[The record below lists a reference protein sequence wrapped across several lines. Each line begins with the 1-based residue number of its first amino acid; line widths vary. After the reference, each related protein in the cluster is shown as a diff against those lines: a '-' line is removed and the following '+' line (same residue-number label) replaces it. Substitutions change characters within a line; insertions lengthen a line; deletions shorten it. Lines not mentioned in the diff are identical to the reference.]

1 MERTVKWAVVC
12 LCVKEEERQ
21 RSAVSVCW
29 RAFVQ
34 SGTVSVQLHP
44 RCGLEV
50 FSVALFSGPPA
61 PPGGWGAESH
71 SLSVSEFS
79 SLHQTGGPQLLLL
92 KAQSITL
99 NPLSCP
105 HLPRPFQKNLPWSLH
120 SVHSLREILHLIK
133 YLIILT
139 KCFIQIT
146 FLLVSFCLSC
156 KKL

>member
-1 MERTVKWAVVC
+1 MERTAKWAVVC
-12 LCVKEEERQ
+12 LCVRDEERQ

-92 KAQSITL
+92 KAKASPWT
-99 NPLSCP
+99 
-105 HLPRPFQKNLPWSLH
+105 PFPAPTFPVPSKNLPWSLH
-120 SVHSLREILHLIK
+120 SVHSLREILNLIK

-156 KKL
+156 KNL